1 MQNTLGLYWTRV
13 SALSL
18 VAGALCLI
26 AAPHALAQGSDT
38 DGDPNAAKKAADDEE
53 EEEEEEP
60 EAKPEAPKAEAEAEA
75 KTAVAPTAAASD
87 TAPTSGAS
95 GDLADDHLEK
105 PNGFVM
111 PQRVSTLEWHGGF
124 DVDPTWAQYSF
135 KDEVAPTQHFNEMRG
150 RFVAG
155 PTVEHRFGENDRWFV
170 RARGEFVVWVRET
183 TDYQINAD
191 DVYGQV
197 GKTGLWDLK
206 VGRFRPWRV
215 YHKGAGFDL
224 YTIEDQG
231 ACTIR
236 AALDNA
242 CSLDSGTFGPHTY
255 EVSYIYDRE
264 AAGRVGVHVYPTP
277 WSGIEVVGTLGN
289 SGNTNVV
296 GGRAAALVHFDF
308 LRVSA
313 AAEYR
318 ELKPGRISETCPNC
332 NVSRYYGFG
341 GGAEVTVKPVA
352 VGLNVAQGHDTK
364 YNPVSGVLDTQG
376 SPTRTSLGGYAE
388 FDVGSLAI
396 ERSLIVGFG
405 LNRTELLDDLENF
418 QQHYQGAAYA
428 VFPLGFDAASLKL
441 VASQA
446 TYDVETVDPVTF
458 VVSALPTA
466 KMTALRLRFSYP
478 F

>member
-1 MQNTLGLYWTRV
+1 MQNTLGLLWTRV

-18 VAGALCLI
+18 LTSALCLVVS
-26 AAPHALAQGSDT
+26 PHAHAQDA
-38 DGDPNAAKKAADDEE
+38 DADAAKNAAEE
-53 EEEEEEP
+53 EEEEEEGDEP
-60 EAKPEAPKAEAEAEA
+60 QAQGEVEAKAEA
-75 KTAVAPTAAASD
+75 KVAVAPTASASD
-87 TAPTSGAS
+87 TAANAS
-95 GDLADDHLEK
+95 DAPGLADDHLER

-111 PQRVSTLEWHGGF
+111 PARASTLEWHGGL
-124 DVDPTWAQYSF
+124 DVDPTWSQYSF
-135 KDEVAPTQHFNEMRG
+135 SNNGAPTQQFNEMRG

-155 PTVEHRFGENDRWFV
+155 PTVEHRFGDNERWFV

-183 TDYQINAD
+183 TNYQINAD
-191 DVYGQV
+191 DVFGQV
-197 GKTGLWDLK
+197 GKTGVWDLK

-231 ACTIR
+231 ACAVR
-236 AALDNA
+236 AGLDGA
-242 CSLDSGTFGPHTY
+242 CNLDSGTFGPHTY
-255 EVSYIYDRE
+255 EVNYIYDRE
-264 AAGRVGVHVYPTP
+264 AVGRVGVHVYPTP
-277 WSGIEVVGTLGN
+277 WSGLEVVGTLGN

-318 ELKPGRISETCPNC
+318 QLKPGKPSETCPNC

-341 GGAEVTVKPVA
+341 GGAEVTIAPVA
-352 VGLNVAQGHDTK
+352 AGLNIAQGNDTK
-364 YNPVSGVLDTQG
+364 YNPVSGVLDTMG
-376 SPTRTSLGGYAE
+376 SPQRTSMGGYAE
-388 FDVGSLAI
+388 VDVGSLAI
-396 ERSLIVGFG
+396 DRSLILGFG
-405 LNRTELLDDLENF
+405 LNRTELLDDLQNF

-446 TYDVETVDPVTF
+446 TYDVETVDAVTGT
-458 VVSALPTA
+458 VSALPTG
-466 KMTALRLRFSYP
+466 KMTAVRMRFSYP